1 MCRAGEKVQQEA
13 IMKKPSFDQDP
24 DLEAHSTAIIERHLA
39 RRPRAR
45 KMWELLT
52 GDAGVQAGWRMANY
66 VASTKLGM
74 NDHGRTHATVA
85 TASALTMLDLL
96 DGSPFV
102 PDIIAGKFGDR
113 DDAALVVMTAMLCHD
128 LGNMVHREEHANLGV
143 VLAIPILDRL
153 LPQVY
158 DDPQKRTAI
167 GSFILSSI
175 YTHHGVPKPLTI
187 EAALVCIADST
198 DMTKGRGRVAFES
211 GSITIHSVSAL
222 AIEKVEIRKGT
233 GKPIDLV
240 IHMSSSAGIFQ
251 VQEIL
256 APKVRAGPLADA
268 VDVIAVTT
276 EGAHAAGQTIVSGIR
291 MQGAKFVPYTKGDD
305 SVTRVVPGQKKRR

>member
-1 MCRAGEKVQQEA
+1 
-13 IMKKPSFDQDP
+13 MKKIPVKEDP
-24 DLEAHSTAIIERHLA
+24 DLEEHSTGIIRHHLA
-39 RRPRAR
+39 RRPRAK

-52 GDAGVQAGWRMANY
+52 GDPEVQASWRMANY
-66 VASTKLGM
+66 VAATKLGM
-74 NDHGRTHATVA
+74 NDHGRTHVTVA

-96 DGSPFV
+96 DDSPFV
-102 PDIIAGKFGDR
+102 PDIITGKFGDR
-113 DDAALVVMTAMLCHD
+113 DDAALVVLTAMLCHD
-128 LGNMVHREEHANLGV
+128 LGNMVHREDHADLGL
-143 VLAIPILDRL
+143 VLVMPILDRL
-153 LPQVY
+153 LPQIY
-158 DDPQKRTAI
+158 KDPAQRTAI
-167 GSFILSSI
+167 RSFILSAM
-175 YTHHGVPKPLTI
+175 YTHHGVPRPITI

-222 AIEKVEIRKGT
+222 AIEKVEIKKGSE
-233 GKPIDLV
+233 KPIGLV

-276 EGAHAAGQTIVSGIR
+276 EGAHAAGQAIVSGIR
-291 MQGAKFVPYTKGDD
+291 MQGVKFVPYTKGDSSD
-305 SVTRVVPGQKKRR
+305 RRTAPSQKKRRR